1 MIYFC
6 CLNQFLSFMQANE
19 VFQLFTGIG
28 ATRIEP
34 LNHSGLPKLFYVE
47 STKGNFVLQ
56 ENKLSEYTEI
66 ETLSSQMIRISRLLK
81 AVYLETGSDYP
92 QFVFNPNNAYFI
104 NDKNQLGWHLS
115 ECISGSLLN
124 AKVANSQLA
133 FELGKALGKFHKLG
147 AASGAENYCTQPAN
161 FEKLSKAIE
170 KLQKKPTSEANPFIE
185 YANSKL
191 PLIQAFEDS
200 IRLGEIPAR
209 FSHNNIALHHFRLN
223 SKANELVL
231 TGLCAANKSSCLFDF
246 GNLSIAIQGF
256 SGGLNSFFDLQKFE
270 QMLGGYFSETLAF
283 LSIDETSNLGA
294 STEFALVKELINAV
308 NNEFYSETK
317 SNTINEKNGAK
328 LSNELYALCSDFDKK
343 REEIEDLIEKLT
355 LAHLRKQVLNLKSLL

>member
-1 MIYFC
+1 
-6 CLNQFLSFMQANE
+6 MQANE

-34 LNHSGLPKLFYVE
+34 LNHSGLPMLFYVE

-56 ENKLSEYTEI
+56 ENKLSQYTEI

-81 AVYLETGSDYP
+81 AVYQETGSDYP
-92 QFVFNPNNAYFI
+92 QFVFNPNKAYFI
-104 NDKNQLGWHLS
+104 NDKNLLGWHLS

-170 KLQKKPTSEANPFIE
+170 KLQKKQLPEANTFIE
-185 YANSKL
+185 YANSKT
-191 PLIQAFEDS
+191 PLIQAFEDA

-231 TGLCAANKSSCLFDF
+231 TGLCAATKSSCLFDF
-246 GNLSIAIQGF
+246 GNLNLAIQGF
-256 SGGLNSFFDLQKFE
+256 GGQLNSEFDLQKFE
-270 QMLGGYFSETLAF
+270 ELLNGYFTETLSF
-283 LSIDETSNLGA
+283 LSIDETSNLGT
-294 STEFALVKELINAV
+294 SIEFALLKELVNAV
-308 NNEFYSETK
+308 NCEFYPDLEN
-317 SNTINEKNGAK
+317 NTSKEKTTAN
-328 LSNELYALCSDFDKK
+328 LSHKIHELCLDFDKK
-343 REEIEDLIEKLT
+343 REEIEQLIEKLT